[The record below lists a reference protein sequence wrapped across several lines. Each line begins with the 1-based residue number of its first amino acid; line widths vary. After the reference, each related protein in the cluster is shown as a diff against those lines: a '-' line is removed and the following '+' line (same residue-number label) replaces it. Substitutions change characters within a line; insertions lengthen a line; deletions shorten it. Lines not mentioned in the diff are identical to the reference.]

1 MGTARR
7 VGTATAA
14 AALAL
19 ALAGCGPAPWEYGDG
34 GDATP
39 TPTRTSASPAPA
51 PVPNDLSS
59 GSTQRE
65 LVAGAV
71 TATVDYWSTLSMDL
85 WTAEAVKPV
94 SISMVTEVT
103 PDDGQK
109 VYLQSASM
117 VAVALDADGVTI
129 DALDPPSRPA
139 TSCSRRTAIR
149 RPSTSA
155 PCPRTPPPC
164 SSSSPTTSSCRR
176 LPRRRSTPSRPRATR
191 SPSPS
196 SSPASRTRVSPGRG
210 GSGSARRAPR
220 AGRRPDTRPR

>member
-39 TPTRTSASPAPA
+39 SPTRTSASPAPA

-129 DALDPPSRPA
+129 DALDPQ
-139 TSCSRRTAIR
+139 TD
-149 RPSTSA
+149 TSA
-155 PCPRTPPPC
+155 
-164 SSSSPTTSSCRR
+164 
-176 LPRRRSTPSRPRATR
+176 
-191 SPSPS
+191 
-196 SSPASRTRVSPGRG
+196 VSPGYLVLSPYSYSQTFNVG
-210 GSGSARRAPR
+210 AVPA
-220 AGRRPDTRPR
+220 DTAAVQLQFTYDFLVQTTPTSKEYAKQTASDTLTVAIFQPGE

>member
-7 VGTATAA
+7 GGTATAA
-14 AALAL
+14 AALAIV
-19 ALAGCGPAPWEYGDG
+19 LAGCGPAPWEYGDS

-39 TPTRTSASPAPA
+39 SPTRSTSSPAPA

-109 VYLQSASM
+109 VYLQSATM
-117 VAVALDADGVTI
+117 VAVAHDRDGETLG
-129 DALDPPSRPA
+129 ALDPQSD
-139 TSCSRRTAIR
+139 
-149 RPSTSA
+149 TSA
-155 PCPRTPPPC
+155 
-164 SSSSPTTSSCRR
+164 
-176 LPRRRSTPSRPRATR
+176 
-191 SPSPS
+191 
-196 SSPASRTRVSPGRG
+196 VSPGYLVL
-210 GSGSARRAPR
+210 APYSYSQTFNVG
-220 AGRRPDTRPR
+220 ALPADTAYVQLQFTYDFLVQTTPTSKEYAKQTASDMLTVAIFQPGQ